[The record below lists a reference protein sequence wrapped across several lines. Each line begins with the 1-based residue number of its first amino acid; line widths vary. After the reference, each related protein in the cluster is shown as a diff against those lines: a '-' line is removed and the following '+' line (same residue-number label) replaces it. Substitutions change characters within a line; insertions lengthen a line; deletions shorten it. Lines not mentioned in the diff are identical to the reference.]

1 LILHSDD
8 IVYTLFT
15 DSINRQLASLS
26 GLTYNLIIV
35 CSEFETLDVC
45 ILYVYYL
52 NKLKL
57 RSLLLPELP
66 MTVKTMIWVV

>member
-57 RSLLLPELP
+57 RCLLLPELP